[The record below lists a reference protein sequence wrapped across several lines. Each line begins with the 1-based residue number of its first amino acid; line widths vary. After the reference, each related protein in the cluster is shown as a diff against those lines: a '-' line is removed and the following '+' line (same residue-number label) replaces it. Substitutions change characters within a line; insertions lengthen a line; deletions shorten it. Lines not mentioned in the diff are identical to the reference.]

1 MQTYMFLELDLGEG
15 HTWLLISPH
24 RGGVKPGV
32 SIDPIKKSEKRLFVR
47 LPATGEKKR
56 MQAQPVACGV
66 GGSGSLFAGCKYH
79 KPPVPTIVFLDLRQ
93 TQPWPSEAKQ
103 VKTGARQWGS
113 IKSRKAIKVG
123 ERCVRPGGLSR
134 KGKQDG

>member
-1 MQTYMFLELDLGEG
+1 M
-15 HTWLLISPH
+15 
-24 RGGVKPGV
+24 

-47 LPATGEKKR
+47 LPATGAKKK
-56 MQAQPVACGV
+56 ASATCGV
-66 GGSGSLFAGCKYH
+66 RGGGSWSLFAGCKYH

-123 ERCVRPGGLSR
+123 ERCVRPGRLSR
-134 KGKQDG
+134 MGKQDG